1 MNNAAIIII
10 GNEILSGRT
19 LDQNANFIAKRCSEI
34 GIVVNEIRIIPD
46 IEEVIKK
53 VIINTSKSHKNVF
66 VTGGIGPTHDDITA
80 FSIANAF
87 NRKLILNKKAKSLL
101 ENYYKNS
108 NLELNNSRMKMA
120 YIPSR
125 SSLIMNAVSS
135 APGFKIK
142 NVWVMAGVPKIMQ
155 SMFIESVEPKLKKG
169 KTIFSKTIIV
179 FKPEGDIAV
188 ILDKI
193 NREYSILEI
202 GSYPFYR
209 PPEIGTNIVI
219 RSKNKKMIDVCIK
232 KFSSLLKSKDIL
244 FSLD

>member
-34 GIVVNEIRIIPD
+34 GIVLDEIRIIPD
-46 IEEVIKK
+46 IQEIIKK
-53 VIINTSKSHKNVF
+53 VVRNASINHKNVF

-80 FSIANAF
+80 LSIAKAF
-87 NRKLILNKKAKSLL
+87 NRKLIFNKKAVSLL
-101 ENYYKNS
+101 KNHYRNS
-108 NLELNNSRMKMA
+108 NLELNDSRMKMA
-120 YIPSR
+120 CIPAR
-125 SSLIMNAVSS
+125 ASLIMNPVSS

-169 KTIFSKTIIV
+169 KKIFSKTIMV
-179 FKPEGDIAV
+179 FKPEGDIAK

-193 NREYSILEI
+193 NKEYAKLEI
-202 GSYPFYR
+202 GSYPFYK
-209 PPEIGTNIVI
+209 PPKIGTNVVF
-219 RSKNKKMIDVCIK
+219 RSRNKKFIDLCSK
-232 KFSSLLKSKDIL
+232 KFIGLLNSKDII
-244 FSLD
+244 FSVD